1 MFFGSSNTS
10 SGALSSSSSIGGS
23 YYNVK
28 EVQNMLI
35 KIGYPCGNAGADGI
49 WGNDTYIA
57 VKSFQKDCN
66 LKSDGWVG
74 NDTYHKIEAEYNKK
88 MGIKPKQEIKKEE
101 YDMDKII
108 LYFGDMDALSALL
121 ISQKYGCPVMRESD
135 FDNAKLKAKEI
146 IKIGGPNGTA
156 TGIDRWDTFKAAGKL
171 V

>member
-74 NDTYHKIEAEYNKK
+74 NDTYHKIEAEYNKR

-101 YDMDKII
+101 YDMDKVV
-108 LYFGDMDALSALL
+108 LYFGALDALSAVLV
-121 ISQKYGCPVMRESD
+121 SQKHQCPMMLKED
-135 FDNAKLKAKEI
+135 YDNKKVKAKEVI
-146 IKIGGPNGTA
+146 QIGGKPGT
-156 TGIDRWDTFKAAGKL
+156 DRYDSFKDAAKL

>member
-1 MFFGSSNTS
+1 MN
-10 SGALSSSSSIGGS
+10 
-23 YYNVK
+23 
-28 EVQNMLI
+28 
-35 KIGYPCGNAGADGI
+35 
-49 WGNDTYIA
+49 
-57 VKSFQKDCN
+57 
-66 LKSDGWVG
+66 
-74 NDTYHKIEAEYNKK
+74 
-88 MGIKPKQEIKKEE
+88 
-101 YDMDKII
+101 KII